1 MLAYTDLKDGIRT
14 APRQYLPALL
24 ILVAEQAIIKDCFV
38 PGGVINTV
46 TNVEKKI
53 QADREGVE
61 FKKNEP
67 KKAELTCARCGAS
80 FTLDESYIHRR
91 CGLSGC
97 SGTLHLFSNN

>member
-14 APRQYLPALL
+14 APRQYLP
-24 ILVAEQAIIKDCFV
+24 V
-38 PGGVINTV
+38 NTV

-61 FKKNEP
+61 FKKDEP

-80 FTLDESYIHRR
+80 FTLDESYIHRK

-97 SGTLHLFSNN
+97 SGTLHLLSNN